1 MNDRYLHPCGRAVT
15 RRVLMY
21 TVEKIKREI
30 KECVK
35 RVLGKI
41 VIATYEQ
48 SALANLSIGDFMTS

>member
-48 SALANLSIGDFMTS
+48 SALANLSIE